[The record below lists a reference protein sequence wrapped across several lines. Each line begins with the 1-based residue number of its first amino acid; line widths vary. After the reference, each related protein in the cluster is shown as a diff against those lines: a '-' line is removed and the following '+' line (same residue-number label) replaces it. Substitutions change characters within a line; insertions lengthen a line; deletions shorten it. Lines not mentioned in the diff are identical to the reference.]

1 MTDARSSSG
10 VGGGDRLI
18 RLLAMLAYLAEVG
31 EATFADLSDRFS
43 IDERAVISE
52 LELAACCGLPPYT
65 PAELLELVVE
75 EDRVIAFGLGALRR
89 PPRLTP
95 DEGFALAASARAML
109 AATGAAAG
117 SPLAR
122 ALGKLESALGESHVQ
137 IEIQAPAN
145 LERLRLAVV
154 EHEVIEIDYL
164 GAERSEPTTR
174 RVEPASVVA
183 LDGTFYLDAFCHL
196 ANDWR
201 RFSLSR
207 IREIR
212 ATGERGSERT
222 PPEEFSRGRAFV
234 GGPRVR
240 LARVRVLASRARAL
254 ERLATGPGEEQGD
267 GTLIFELEV
276 ADASWLGRLLLRLG
290 PEAVV
295 LEPPELAHA
304 AAAVAAKALARYE
317 VPGSSM

>member
-1 MTDARSSSG
+1 MTDAQGNPGSA
-10 VGGGDRLI
+10 GGDRLI
-18 RLLAMLAYLAEVG
+18 RLLAILAYLAEVG
-31 EATFADLSDRFS
+31 EATFSDLSDRFS
-43 IDERAVISE
+43 IDERSIVSE

-75 EDRVIAFGLGALRR
+75 DDRVIAFGLGALRR

-109 AATGAAAG
+109 AATGAQSA

-122 ALGKLESALGESHVQ
+122 ALAKLEAVLGESHVQ
-137 IEIQAPAN
+137 IEIQAPEN
-145 LERLRLAVV
+145 LERLQQALS
-154 EHEVIEIDYL
+154 EHEVIEIEYL

-174 RVEPASVVA
+174 RVEPANVVA

-207 IREIR
+207 IRAIR
-212 ATGERGSERT
+212 ATGEVGMPRT
-222 PPEEFSRGRAFV
+222 PPPEFSKGTAFV

-240 LARVRVLASRARAL
+240 LAKIAVPASRARAL
-254 ERLATGPGEEQGD
+254 ERLAIGPGREQSD
-267 GTLIFELEV
+267 KTWLFEIEV
-276 ADASWLGRLLLRLG
+276 ADTAWFGRLLLRLG

-295 LEPPELAHA
+295 LDPPELAHA
-304 AAAVAAKALARYE
+304 AVAVATKALARYE
-317 VPGSSM
+317 E

>member
-1 MTDARSSSG
+1 MTDGPGSAGSG
-10 VGGGDRLI
+10 SGDRLI

-31 EATFADLSDRFS
+31 EASFADLSDRFA
-43 IDERAVISE
+43 IDERSIISE

-75 EDRVIAFGLGALRR
+75 DDRVVAFGLGTLRR

-109 AATGAAAG
+109 AATAATTD

-122 ALGKLESALGESHVQ
+122 ALAKLESALGESHVQ
-137 IEIQAPAN
+137 IEIQVPDN
-145 LERLRLAVV
+145 LERLRTAAAG
-154 EHEVIEIDYL
+154 HEVIEIDYL
-164 GAERSEPTTR
+164 GAERSQPTTR
-174 RVEPASVVA
+174 RVEPANVVA

-201 RFSLSR
+201 RFALSR
-207 IREIR
+207 IRDIR
-212 ATGERGSERT
+212 STSERSSEQT
-222 PPEEFSRGRAFV
+222 PPAEFSRGRAFV

-240 LARVRVLASRARAL
+240 HAKVRVPASRALVL
-254 ERLATGPGEEQGD
+254 ERLATGPGEVEGD
-267 GTLIFELEV
+267 GMLVFDVEV
-276 ADASWLGRLLLRLG
+276 ADVSWFGRLLLRLG

-295 LEPPELAHA
+295 LEPPELEHA
-304 AAAVAAKALARYE
+304 AATVATKALARYDDSA
-317 VPGSSM
+317 G

>member
-1 MTDARSSSG
+1 MTDAERNFASG
-10 VGGGDRLI
+10 SGDRLI

-31 EATFADLSDRFS
+31 EATFVDLSDRFAL
-43 IDERAVISE
+43 DERSIVSE

-75 EDRVIAFGLGALRR
+75 DDRVVAFGLAALRR

-109 AATGAAAG
+109 AATGATSG

-137 IEIQAPAN
+137 IEIQSPEN
-145 LERLRLAVV
+145 LGRLRTAVA

-164 GAERSEPTTR
+164 GAERSQTTR

-207 IREIR
+207 IRDIR
-212 ATGERGSERT
+212 STDEKSSGRT
-222 PPEEFSRGRAFV
+222 PPPEFASGSAFV

-240 LARVRVLASRARAL
+240 LAKVRVPASRAHAL
-254 ERLATGPGEEQGD
+254 ERLATGPGQLQND
-267 GTLIFELEV
+267 GTLLFEIEV
-276 ADASWLGRLLLRLG
+276 ADASWFGRLLLRLG
-290 PEAVV
+290 SEAVV
-295 LEPPELAHA
+295 IEPPELEHA
-304 AAAVAAKALARYE
+304 AATVAAKALLRYE
-317 VPGSSM
+317 TSAR

>member
-1 MTDARSSSG
+1 MTDGLGGAGSG
-10 VGGGDRLI
+10 SGDRLI

-31 EATFADLSDRFS
+31 EASFADLSDRFA
-43 IDERAVISE
+43 IDERSIVTE

-75 EDRVIAFGLGALRR
+75 DDRVVAFGLGTLRR

-109 AATGAAAG
+109 AATAATSN

-122 ALGKLESALGESHVQ
+122 ALAKLESVLGESHVQ
-137 IEIQAPAN
+137 IEIQAPDN
-145 LERLRLAVV
+145 LDRLRSAVA

-164 GAERSEPTTR
+164 GAERSQVTIR
-174 RVEPASVVA
+174 RVEPTNVVA

-201 RFSLSR
+201 RFALSR

-212 ATGERGSERT
+212 STSENSSGRT
-222 PPEEFSRGRAFV
+222 PPPEFSRGRAFV

-240 LARVRVLASRARAL
+240 HARVRVPASRALVL
-254 ERLATGPGEEQGD
+254 ERLATGPGEVQGD
-267 GTLIFELEV
+267 GSLVFDVEV
-276 ADASWLGRLLLRLG
+276 ADASWFGRLLLRLG

-295 LEPPELAHA
+295 LEPPELEQA
-304 AAAVAAKALARYE
+304 AAAVATKALARYE
-317 VPGSSM
+317 ESSS